1 MREPKEYK
9 YKKFTGTVVKKIY
22 YDVFVEIAY
31 DQDEDEISEE
41 DIMKKLIEEAKN
53 ERPIDQEYVVIEEDI
68 QSIH

>member
-31 DQDEDEISEE
+31 EHDEDEISEE